1 MSKYVENFIETL
13 REHLPLEDHP
23 NKQYYTWDQVI
34 REYEP
39 HMMPVDEFSF
49 YGEGRCICGHDIKYV
64 YRIYYKRDKS
74 INIEPI
80 GSECINKFYTNKD
93 TIYHLKRM
101 LDSTDI
107 WVLWNGG
114 YTTKH
119 FKAKNGFSKDGL
131 LYLKRYDCLTNQQ
144 YETLKNI
151 VNARKEQD
159 LTEWEIRK
167 LYGAMKNIQRVYN
180 SHNTEDK

>member
-49 YGEGRCICGHDIKYV
+49 YGEGRCICGHDIKYI

-167 LYGAMKNIQRVYN
+167 LYGVMKNIQRVYN

>member
-1 MSKYVENFIETL
+1 MSKYVDNFIETL

-23 NKQYYTWDQVI
+23 DKQYYTWDQVI

-39 HMMPVDEFSF
+39 RMMPVDEFDN
-49 YGEGRCICGHDIKYV
+49 YGDGQCICGHDIKYI
-64 YRIYYKRDKS
+64 YRIYYKQDRS
-74 INIEPI
+74 ISIEPI

-93 TIYHLKRM
+93 TIYHLKTM

-107 WVLWNGG
+107 ILLWNGI
-114 YTTKH
+114 YTTNH

-144 YETLKNI
+144 YETLEKI
-151 VNARKEQD
+151 VKTRKERG

-167 LYGAMKNIQRVYN
+167 LYGAMKEIEKAYK
-180 SHNTEDK
+180 SHIAEDK

>member
-1 MSKYVENFIETL
+1 MSKYAENFIEVL
-13 REHLPLEDHP
+13 REHLPIEDHP
-23 NKQYYTWDQVI
+23 DKQYYNWDQVI

-39 HMMPVDEFSF
+39 HMMPVDEFDN
-49 YGEGRCICGHDIKYV
+49 YRDGQCICGHDIKYI
-64 YRIYYKRDKS
+64 YRIYYKRDRS
-74 INIEPI
+74 ISIEPI

-107 WVLWNGG
+107 VILWNGI
-114 YTTKH
+114 YMTNH

-144 YETLKNI
+144 YGTLKDI
-151 VNARKEQD
+151 VNTRKNRC
-159 LTEWEIRK
+159 LKEWEIRK

-180 SHNTEDK
+180 SHIAEDK

>member
-1 MSKYVENFIETL
+1 MSKYVENFIEVL
-13 REHLPLEDHP
+13 REHLPLKDHP
-23 NKQYYTWDQVI
+23 DKQYYTWDQVI

-39 HMMPVDEFSF
+39 RMLPVDEFDN
-49 YGEGRCICGHDIKYV
+49 YGDGQCICGHKIKYI
-64 YRIYYKRDKS
+64 YRIYYKQDRS

-80 GSECINKFYTNKD
+80 GSECVNKFYTNKD
-93 TIYHLKRM
+93 TIYHLKKM

-107 WVLWNGG
+107 IILWNGI
-114 YTTKH
+114 YTTNH

-144 YETLKNI
+144 YGTLVKI
-151 VNARKEQD
+151 VKTRKERS
-159 LTEWEIRK
+159 LTGREIRK

-180 SHNTEDK
+180 SHTAEDK

>member
-13 REHLPLEDHP
+13 REYLPLEDHP

-167 LYGAMKNIQRVYN
+167 LYGVMKNIQRVYN

>member
-167 LYGAMKNIQRVYN
+167 LYGVMKNIQRVYN